1 MAAHAYNTMQLLDV
15 GVAWKLAKW
24 LLGPVAFAALLVAPS
39 LPLVEE
45 AALQAGAPFP
55 KAPQAALGGLF
66 WIASWWVFEVV
77 PLGLTGLLA
86 AALFSLLGV
95 ISWSAAL
102 SSFANPIIWIFIGGF
117 VLAKAFRKWG
127 VDRRAA
133 FAIARLYRG
142 GNPALAVLFTA
153 CLPAFLLTVT
163 GSITASASVVYP
175 IALSYLAAIGASDSL
190 SEAAMLALGEAATA
204 GAMLLLIST
213 PPNLVAK
220 QVLESSLPGFRLT
233 FIDWFIVGTPQA
245 LAGLLISWLVVF
257 KLLKVE
263 EKEVPP
269 IGAAGSEKPMSFEEK
284 LVISV
289 FLFALTLWSLPGALA
304 IAAAALPELEG
315 AYKLAARYLPEAAP
329 AALAVIALGLIRT
342 RKGPLLTFQ
351 EIAEGVDW
359 NVVFMFGGGLAM
371 GAALDA
377 SGFSRWL
384 ALAIAGSG
392 SLDPFRLTAIAA
404 LLGFAIT
411 FPASN
416 TAAAMVSVPLV
427 ASIAKGVGVNPV
439 APVLA
444 AALACSI
451 SSALPSTTPPMAIVY
466 GSGKVKMK
474 SMFKVGIVSD
484 LLRLALLI
492 ATQPYLVGALL
503 RLKGL

>member
-1 MAAHAYNTMQLLDV
+1 ML
-15 GVAWKLAKW
+15 GKLAKW
-24 LLGPVAFAALLVAPS
+24 LVGPALFAALMLAPP

-45 AALQAGAPFP
+45 AARQVGAPFP
-55 KAPQAALGGLF
+55 KAPQAALGGLL
-66 WIASWWVFEVV
+66 WVASWWVFEVV

-86 AALFSLLGV
+86 AALFSLLGFV
-95 ISWSAAL
+95 SWSSAL

-133 FAIARLYRG
+133 LAIARLYRG
-142 GNPALAVLFTA
+142 GNPALAVFFSA

-175 IALSYLAAIGASDSL
+175 VALSYLAATGASDSL

-220 QVLESSLPGFRLT
+220 QVLESSLPGFKLT
-233 FIDWFIVGTPQA
+233 FVDWFIVGTPQA
-245 LAGLLISWLVVF
+245 LAGLLISWLAVF
-257 KLLKVE
+257 GLLKVE
-263 EKEVPP
+263 EREVRPP
-269 IGAAGSEKPMSFEEK
+269 SAESMGPMSLEEK
-284 LVISV
+284 LVVAV
-289 FLFALTLWSLPGALA
+289 FLFVLALWVLPGALA
-304 IAAAALPELEG
+304 IAASALPELEG
-315 AYKLAARYLPEAAP
+315 AYRVAARYLPEAAP
-329 AALAVIALGLIRT
+329 AALAVLALGLLRT
-342 RKGPLLTFQ
+342 RRGPLLTFQ

-392 SLDPFRLTAIAA
+392 PLDPFKLTAIAA

-427 ASIAKGVGVNPV
+427 ASIARGVGADPV

-466 GSGKVKMK
+466 GSGKVKMRN
-474 SMFKVGIVSD
+474 MFKVGIVAD
-484 LLRLALLI
+484 LLRLAVLV
-492 ATQPYLVGALL
+492 ATEPYLVAAML
-503 RLKGL
+503 RLKGA

>member
-1 MAAHAYNTMQLLDV
+1 MAV
-15 GVAWKLAKW
+15 RKEFVKW
-24 LLGPVAFAALLVAPS
+24 LLGPLLFAVLLLAPP

-45 AALQAGAPFP
+45 AARQVGAPFP
-55 KAPQAALGGLF
+55 KAPQAALGGLL
-66 WIASWWVFEVV
+66 WIASWWVTEVA

-86 AALFSLLGV
+86 AVLFSFLGFV
-95 ISWSAAL
+95 SWSVAL
-102 SSFANPIIWIFIGGF
+102 SNFANPIIWIFIGGF

-133 FAIARLYRG
+133 SAIARIYAG
-142 GNPALAVLFTA
+142 KHPALAIFFTA

-175 IALSYLAAIGASDSL
+175 IALSYLSAIEASSSL

-220 QVLESSLPGFRLT
+220 QVLESSLPGFKLT

-269 IGAAGSEKPMSFEEK
+269 IGAAGSRKPMSFEEK

-289 FLFALTLWSLPGALA
+289 FLFALILWALPGALA

-315 AYKLAARYLPEAAP
+315 AYKLAAKYLPEAAP

-351 EIAEGVDW
+351 EITEGVDW

-377 SGFSRWL
+377 SGFSKWL

-474 SMFKVGIVSD
+474 NMFKVGIVSD

>member
-1 MAAHAYNTMQLLDV
+1 MAR
-15 GVAWKLAKW
+15 KLAKW
-24 LLGPVAFAALLVAPS
+24 LLGPAVFAALLIAPPF
-39 LPLVEE
+39 PLVEE
-45 AALQAGAPFP
+45 AAFEVGAPFP

-66 WIASWWVFEVV
+66 WVASWWVSEVV

-86 AALFSLLGV
+86 AALFSLLGIV
-95 ISWSAAL
+95 PWSAAL

-133 FAIARLYRG
+133 FAVAKLYRG
-142 GNPALAVLFTA
+142 RNPSLAVLFTA

-163 GSITASASVVYP
+163 GSITASTSVVYP

-245 LAGLLISWLVVF
+245 LAGLLISWLVIF

-263 EKEVPP
+263 ERGVTP
-269 IGAAGSEKPMSFEEK
+269 IATEGAEKPMSFEEK
-284 LVISV
+284 LVVSI
-289 FLFALTLWSLPGALA
+289 FLATLALWVLPGALA
-304 IAAAALPELEG
+304 IAATALPELES
-315 AYKLAARYLPEAAP
+315 AYRLAARHLPEAAP
-329 AALAVIALGLIRT
+329 AALAVLALGLIRT

-371 GAALDA
+371 GVALDA
-377 SGFSRWL
+377 SGFSKWL
-384 ALAIAGSG
+384 ALAIAGLG
-392 SLDPFRLTAIAA
+392 ALDSFTLTAIAA

-466 GSGKVKMK
+466 GSGKVKMAN
-474 SMFKVGIVSD
+474 MFKVGIVSD
-484 LLRLALLI
+484 LLRLAVLI
-492 ATQPYLVGALL
+492 ATEPYLVSALL